1 MVYKPS
7 TNYLD
12 IIIRWRPILA
22 GAFVQAAVMA
32 EITDVIEDLGLIL
45 VAAGFV
51 GGLIAGAVTANSAD
65 GWVDGGGAG
74 IAGVLVFALVLLV
87 AFPLS
92 NASSG
97 DSALSGIYLWVVTAL
112 PLIVF
117 YGPIAAVPG
126 CLGGYL
132 SAETFSLNV

>member
-1 MVYKPS
+1 MVV
-7 TNYLD
+7 
-12 IIIRWRPILA
+12 RWRPILA
-22 GAFVQAAVMA
+22 GAFVQAAVMTGIA
-32 EITDVIEDLGLIL
+32 VVIENLGLIL
-45 VAAGFV
+45 VATGFV
-51 GGLIAGAVTANSAD
+51 GGLVAGAVTANSAD

-74 IAGVLVFALVLLV
+74 IGGVFVFALFLLV

-92 NASSG
+92 NVSAG

>member
-1 MVYKPS
+1 MVYRPPKKRPE
-7 TNYLD
+7 

-32 EITDVIEDLGLIL
+32 GITVVIEGFGLVL

-51 GGLIAGAVTANSAD
+51 GGLVAGVVTPNAAD

-74 IAGVLVFALVLLV
+74 IAGVLVFASVLLV
-87 AFPLS
+87 VFPLS
-92 NASSG
+92 SVSSG
-97 DSALSGIYLWVVTAL
+97 DAALSGVYLWVVTAL
-112 PLIVF
+112 PLVVF

-132 SAETFSLNV
+132 SAETFSLDV